1 MTFIQVEL
9 KVKLDTC
16 HKLAE
21 DTDKRDDPID
31 HHRFYS
37 RLGFISFQSNV
48 DIRIMVSQTDPR
60 KPTQTRKKTV
70 FSNIDHTF
78 ENIIT
83 LSLDIAQ
90 IL

>member
-21 DTDKRDDPID
+21 DTDNRDDPFD

-37 RLGFISFQSNV
+37 RLRFRTYASTQIL
-48 DIRIMVSQTDPR
+48 VSQTDPR
-60 KPTQTRKKTV
+60 KPPQTRKKTV

-83 LSLDIAQ
+83 LSLDIVQ